1 MSALYLFLEGLVAL
15 STVAML
21 LVAVTET
28 NVVKPPSRGRGLRD
42 SWFLLR
48 HSQGVRFSL
57 PPPAPAVR
65 QGCLADSWIVNDADA
80 RRAA

>member
-1 MSALYLFLEGLVAL
+1 MSTLRLFLEGFVAL

-42 SWFLLR
+42 SWFLLS
-48 HSQGVRFSL
+48 HSQGVRFWL
-57 PPPAPAVR
+57 PPHSPA
-65 QGCLADSWIVNDADA
+65 A
-80 RRAA
+80 RLGLPS

>member
-1 MSALYLFLEGLVAL
+1 MSTLYLFLEGLVAL

-28 NVVKPPSRGRGLRD
+28 NVVKPPLRGRGLRD

-48 HSQGVRFSL
+48 HSHWL
-57 PPPAPAVR
+57 PPPSLPTQAGGVP
-65 QGCLADSWIVNDADA
+65 L
-80 RRAA
+80 

>member
-1 MSALYLFLEGLVAL
+1 MSTLYLFLEGLVAL

-42 SWFLLR
+42 SWFFLS
-48 HSQGVRFSL
+48 HSQRVGFWL
-57 PPPAPAVR
+57 PPHSPGALLGLP
-65 QGCLADSWIVNDADA
+65 C
-80 RRAA
+80 

>member
-1 MSALYLFLEGLVAL
+1 MSTLYLFLEGLVAL

-42 SWFLLR
+42 SWSLLR
-48 HSQGVRFSL
+48 HSQKVGFWL
-57 PPPAPAVR
+57 PPHSP
-65 QGCLADSWIVNDADA
+65 GA
-80 RRAA
+80 RLGLQS